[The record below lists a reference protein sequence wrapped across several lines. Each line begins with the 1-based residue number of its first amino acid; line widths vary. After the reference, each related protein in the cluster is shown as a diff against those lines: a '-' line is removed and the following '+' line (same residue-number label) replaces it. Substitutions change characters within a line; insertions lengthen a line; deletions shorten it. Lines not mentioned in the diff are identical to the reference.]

1 MASSALTCISSV
13 LGYLRTFLEN
23 LHPVQEHEL
32 GFIRMWLRSI
42 ETFLFCARKWGNDDD
57 ASLGALIDRINDYIY
72 KMGLATHTI
81 CPASQELGL
90 PKNHLEVLP
99 TDSEDVFDIELWQ
112 GINNWYLALSDCSLR
127 HSSNPPFKKDGLVEF
142 IDSLLESLDFC
153 FQFEGFIGEEDLE
166 KLIEALKEKLKFL
179 KNFICFVTLQGVED
193 GQLGPLFI
201 HTEFV
206 TANAARLYFTLNH
219 YSTSNH
225 ITDLLQEI
233 IPTESQVHETCVQ
246 ALITSKFSRH
256 PYGDA
261 DELVLRDF
269 LESLQC
275 NIWSMLK
282 SCTFHMISFKFQL
295 QILWE
300 GFRSLRITLKDKP
313 NKFDEK
319 MRDLTGLVL
328 CEAGLLNFS
337 LSLNATDDWFVREM
351 DLVPLDLLERINL
364 IKLTVAEECLETS
377 PFNFPRT
384 NALAFI
390 DFLLKYMTD
399 LTSSEASLAALA
411 DHPVQTIQKDLGFLR
426 SFLGKI
432 VEMRNGDEELQAVW
446 DRVVEVAYT
455 VEFLIDS
462 VLVGDIL
469 DSCSLSFD
477 SIVEEIESI
486 KSEASKVFDSKRLD
500 VKEKEVTKRPN
511 QTPAQGSKP
520 TNNDVVVGFEDEA
533 TSIIN
538 RLTRGS
544 RQVQIVPIVGM
555 PGLGKT
561 TLAKKVYND
570 SSIIS
575 YFYTRAWCTVSQ
587 VYAMKNLLLEIL
599 TCIESKHSEKFFEM
613 SEEDLAAEVKKG
625 LLRNRYLI
633 VFDDVWDMEL
643 WNRLEASFPNDGNG
657 SRVIMTSRLRDV
669 VPQDNLHQEP
679 HYLRQLTH
687 DESWDLLKEKLCPGK
702 DLLPSELSELR
713 MQIVEMCQGLPLTI
727 VILAGILAN
736 MDPSGWKGE
745 VQSLSSRNVSST
757 DQCTTAL
764 ELSYEHLPDNLKPCF
779 LYFGGFPEDHE
790 HTVKRLIWLWV
801 AEGFVQA
808 TDLKS
813 AEDVANDHMM
823 DLINRSLVMVSKQ
836 RSIGGVKTC
845 RIHDLLHEFCVK
857 NAKEENFLQLVRG
870 YDELYTLNV
879 PHYLHRL
886 CINSTTKDFNESRL
900 AFPTVRS
907 LLFFAQG
914 TRYLPSSVGLSFN
927 FHLFKLLRVLDLSQ
941 INLKDTFPRE
951 IELLVHLR
959 YLAILGDVYIPSSIA
974 NLENLET
981 FMASSL
987 SWSLPD
993 TIWNLKK
1000 LRHLVWT
1007 GPSLFG
1013 GFGLPTK
1020 NLDNSPQLCNLETLS
1035 PLRLSSWENW
1045 DKIFKKFPNIR
1056 KLKCKLTAPHQ
1067 LAKKQSN
1074 NILALDFS
1082 SRLESLSLCVPP
1094 RLGKPSG
1101 PYPVEFHF
1109 SLTIRKLTLSGFCL
1123 PWSKISAVANLPNL
1137 EALKLLREAFVGE
1150 TWDLDAEEFPEL
1162 RFLKLASLDIV
1173 KWTAIECENSFP
1185 RLQKLVLEKC
1195 CNLEEIPSSMGNVSP
1210 LETIEVSDCP
1220 NSANSVKEIQ
1230 EEQISMGNTGFKVIT
1245 SSRRRS

>member
-1 MASSALTCISSV
+1 MNPLTNWDWGFIPSTLLVWKLDC
-13 LGYLRTFLEN
+13 LRTLWKFCLQSQKWTSN
-23 LHPVQEHEL
+23 LYSKASKT
-32 GFIRMWLRSI
+32 GFESEDLVKSV
-42 ETFLFCARKWGNDDD
+42 
-57 ASLGALIDRINDYIY
+57 
-72 KMGLATHTI
+72 
-81 CPASQELGL
+81 
-90 PKNHLEVLP
+90 EVL
-99 TDSEDVFDIELWQ
+99 
-112 GINNWYLALSDCSLR
+112 
-127 HSSNPPFKKDGLVEF
+127 
-142 IDSLLESLDFC
+142 
-153 FQFEGFIGEEDLE
+153 
-166 KLIEALKEKLKFL
+166 KERLKFL
-179 KNFICFVTLQGVED
+179 KNFVGFVTQHGVED
-193 GQLGPLFI
+193 GQLGPLFV
-201 HTEFV
+201 HTEFI
-206 TANAARLYFTLNH
+206 TANAARLSFTWNSDPS
-219 YSTSNH
+219 STSNH
-225 ITDLLQEI
+225 ITDLLHKI
-233 IPTESQVHETCVQ
+233 IPTESQVHETCVL
-246 ALITSKFSRH
+246 ALITSKASRH
-256 PYGDA
+256 PYRDS
-261 DELVLRDF
+261 DEPMLRDF
-269 LESLQC
+269 LESLLC
-275 NIWSMLK
+275 NIWSILK
-282 SCTFHMISFKFQL
+282 SCTFRMISFKFQL

-300 GFRSLRITLKDKP
+300 GFRYLRTIFKEKP
-313 NKFDEK
+313 KKFDEK
-319 MRDLTGLVL
+319 VRDLTGLVL
-328 CEAGLLNFS
+328 CDAGLHLFS
-337 LSLNATDDWFVREM
+337 LSLNATNDGFIREM
-351 DLVPLDLLERINL
+351 DLVSPDLLENINL
-364 IKLTVAEECLETS
+364 IKLTVAGECPETS

-384 NALAFI
+384 NALGFI

-411 DHPVQTIQKDLGFLR
+411 NHPVQTIQKDLGFLR

-486 KSEASKVFDSKRLD
+486 KSEASKIFDSKRLD
-500 VKEKEVTKRPN
+500 VKQKEVTKRLN
-511 QTPAQGSKP
+511 QIPTQGSKP
-520 TNNDVVVGFEDEA
+520 INNDVVVGFEDEA

-544 RQVQIVPIVGM
+544 RHVQIVPIVGM

-561 TLAKKVYND
+561 ALAKKVYND
-570 SSIIS
+570 SSIMS

-587 VYAMKNLLLEIL
+587 VYVVKNLLLEIL
-599 TCIESKHSEKFFEM
+599 TCIESKHSERIFEM
-613 SEEDLAAEVKKG
+613 SEEDLAAEVKKR
-625 LLRNRYLI
+625 LLRTRYLI
-633 VFDDVWDMEL
+633 VFDDVWDMEV

-687 DESWDLLKEKLCPGK
+687 DESWNLLKEKLCPGK

-713 MQIVEMCQGLPLTI
+713 TQIVEMCQGLPLTI

-757 DQCTTAL
+757 EQCTTTL
-764 ELSYEHLPDNLKPCF
+764 ELSYKHLPDNLKPCF

-790 HTVKRLIWLWV
+790 HTGKRLIWLWV
-801 AEGFVQA
+801 TEGFVQA

-813 AEDVANDHMM
+813 AEDVANDYMM
-823 DLINRSLVMVSKQ
+823 DLINRSLVMVSKH

-845 RIHDLLHEFCVK
+845 CIHDLLHEFCVEK
-857 NAKEENFLQLVRG
+857 AKEENFLQLVRG

-879 PHYLHRL
+879 PRYLRRL
-886 CINSTTKDFNESRL
+886 CINSTTKDFNDSRL
-900 AFPTVRS
+900 AFPTVRC
-907 LLFFAQG
+907 LLFFVHG
-914 TRYLPSSVGLSFN
+914 TRELYPWFGLSFN

-974 NLENLET
+974 NLQNLET
-981 FMASSL
+981 FLASSR
-987 SWSLPD
+987 SLPD
-993 TIWNLKK
+993 TVWNLKK
-1000 LRHLVWT
+1000 LRHLVWI
-1007 GPSLFG
+1007 GQFSFG
-1013 GFGLPTK
+1013 GFRLPTE
-1020 NLDNSPQLCNLETLS
+1020 NLDKSPQLCNLDTLS
-1035 PLRLSSWENW
+1035 RVRIFSWENR

-1056 KLKCKLTAPHQ
+1056 KLKCELTAPHHP
-1067 LAKKQSN
+1067 AKEKSD

-1082 SRLESLSLCVPP
+1082 SRLESLSLRVPTGF
-1094 RLGKPSG
+1094 GK
-1101 PYPVEFHF
+1101 PYPVEFHL
-1109 SLTIRKLTLSGFCL
+1109 SLTVRKLTLSGFCL

-1150 TWDLDAEEFPEL
+1150 TWDLEAEEFPEL

-1220 NSANSVKEIQ
+1220 NSANSVNEIQ

-1245 SSRRRS
+1245 SSRRRRS